1 MGMGRSPVGG
11 AVVSLSE
18 RMRDQASRPDRS
30 LLDPTGTASN
40 REVVI
45 TDAVAELKGKA
56 QDALFARLGVR
67 LFDSTLTEKQLQAFI
82 AQEITEL
89 MSSTTVPL
97 SVAERRRLVDEIID
111 DVVGLGPIERYI
123 ADASVTEV
131 MVNATDRI
139 YIERSGVIEQTDSRF
154 VSTDHLRRVIERIV
168 AQVGRRIDES
178 SPMVDARL
186 SDGSRV
192 NAVIPPLAVDGP
204 VLTIRKFARDV
215 LRIDDLIN
223 LSTLNQQV
231 AALLSACVRGG
242 LTVMVSGGT
251 GTGKTTLLNVLSS
264 FVPESDRIVTIED
277 AVELQL
283 DQSHVIRLES
293 RPPNIEGRGEVTIR
307 DLVRNALRMRP
318 DRIIVGE
325 VRGVEALDMLQ
336 AMNTGH
342 DGSLSTIHANGA
354 RDALARL
361 ETMVLM
367 AGVELPSRAIREQIA
382 SALHLIVHLHR
393 FRDGSRRVTQVSEVV
408 GIEDNVITLSDIYFV
423 DYSAGFGPD
432 GHFQGQLRPTG
443 IRPTFVEH
451 LGDVG
456 IVLPNEIF
464 GGHELSAPGSGW

>member
-1 MGMGRSPVGG
+1 MGVGPSPGRG
-11 AVVSLSE
+11 ADVSLSE
-18 RMRDQASRPDRS
+18 RMRDQVGRPERS

-40 REVVI
+40 GEAVI
-45 TDAVAELKGKA
+45 TDAVAELKGRA
-56 QDALFARLGVR
+56 QEALFARLGVR
-67 LFDSTLTEKQLQAFI
+67 LFDSTLTGEQLQAFI

-123 ADASVTEV
+123 SDASVTEV
-131 MVNATDRI
+131 MVNATDPI
-139 YIERSGVIEQTDSRF
+139 YIERNGVIEPTDSRF

-186 SDGSRV
+186 SDGSRI

-215 LRIDDLIN
+215 LRIDDLID
-223 LSTLNQQV
+223 LSTLNQHV
-231 AALLSACVRGG
+231 AGLLSACVRGG
-242 LTVMVSGGT
+242 LTVLVSGGT
-251 GTGKTTLLNVLSS
+251 GTGKTTLLNALSS
-264 FVPESDRIVTIED
+264 FVPERERIVTIED

-342 DGSLSTIHANGA
+342 DGSLSTIHANGP

-382 SALHLIVHLHR
+382 SAIHLIVHLHR
-393 FRDGSRRVTQVSEVV
+393 FRDGSRRVTQVAEVV
-408 GIEDNVITLSDIYFV
+408 GMEGHVITLADIYVV

-432 GHFQGQLRPTG
+432 GRFQGRLRPTG
-443 IRPTFVEH
+443 TRPKFSEYLT
-451 LGDVG
+451 DIG
-456 IVLPNEIF
+456 IVLPSEIF
-464 GGHELSAPGSGW
+464 GGDELLASGSGR

>member
-186 SDGSRV
+186 SEGSRV